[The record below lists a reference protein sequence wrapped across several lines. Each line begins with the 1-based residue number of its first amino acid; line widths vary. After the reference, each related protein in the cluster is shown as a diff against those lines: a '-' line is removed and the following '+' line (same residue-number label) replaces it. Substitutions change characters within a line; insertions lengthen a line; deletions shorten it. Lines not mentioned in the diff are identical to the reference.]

1 MDKNKEKVDANEI
14 KNNND
19 PQMNFEKLLQDFEAN
34 KETLEKNE
42 LKKDNNI
49 EALNS
54 NININKEK
62 EEQKEPKEEIKEV
75 KGEIKEAKEI
85 KGEVKG
91 EIKEI
96 KSKEK
101 STEQILEVDNRTIT
115 PEIIEILKKD
125 FYKDYVKDG
134 NQLMKLKIKSEEYF
148 LENQTLINI
157 ADLLGIKKISFNEI
171 STNNFNSLLTSDS
184 FMIKKFN
191 KIKKEKEKEKKQEK
205 EKKDEQ
211 GEKNEIK
218 DEIKE
223 EKNLEE
229 IKFNNCQIDI
239 RYSDIFPLIKKF
251 TIKNCKIPYD
261 ISKKLKFNFL
271 THLIL
276 EGLNLNDDNFH
287 NLFELIKSNNFLKNN
302 LKLISLKNNNIG
314 LIDPCKGLED
324 DVEAI
329 AEGLGLSNLEIL
341 DLSNNRIFFI
351 TFQIIDALKK
361 IKLVDLTNNGI
372 VFPTRYSMY
381 LTAGKQNLFLT
392 LLTKNYALL
401 NDINKEEY
409 IKYLFEVI
417 PKINYEY
424 KSLSFINLYVG
435 KFYEK
440 MKTLNLSKF
449 NNSLIEL
456 DISFGNINDKD
467 LSDLLKT
474 NLNLNN
480 LKKLNLSKNKLTE
493 KIIDIFTQSFEAQ
506 FSKLKYLYLSGNKL
520 LFTKAINYQNFF
532 EKFKSLKLFEAKQ
545 TPFELSLNNYTR
557 TIINRYYENERYKT
571 FKTNFSNEDLE
582 MEKIVQNDKYLQK
595 KTNVT
600 ICVYDVNN
608 YKYISKIKK
617 FYPEILER
625 INFEMRFQEN
635 K

>member
-1 MDKNKEKVDANEI
+1 MDQNKEKLDINEI
-14 KNNND
+14 LNNND
-19 PQMNFEKLLQDFEAN
+19 LQMNFEKILDDFDAN
-34 KETLEKNE
+34 KDAIIQNE
-42 LKKDNNI
+42 PKKDSNI
-49 EALNS
+49 EPSSS

-62 EEQKEPKEEIKEV
+62 EIEEPKDEIKEA
-75 KGEIKEAKEI
+75 KGEIKEA
-85 KGEVKG
+85 
-91 EIKEI
+91 

-115 PEIIEILKKD
+115 QEIIDILKKD
-125 FYKDYVKDG
+125 FYKEYVKDEK
-134 NQLMKLKIKSEEYF
+134 QLMKLKIKSEEYF
-148 LENQTLINI
+148 LENQTLINV

-171 STNNFNSLLTSDS
+171 STNNFNSLLTTDS

-191 KIKKEKEKEKKQEK
+191 KIKKEKAQ

-211 GEKNEIK
+211 EKKEQEEKNEIK

-223 EKNLEE
+223 EINLEE
-229 IKFNNCQIDI
+229 IKFKNCQIDI
-239 RYSDIFPLIKKF
+239 RYSDIFPLIKKL
-251 TIKNCKIPYD
+251 TIKNCKIPYN
-261 ISKKLKFNFL
+261 ISKTLNFNFL

-276 EGLNLNDDNFH
+276 EDLNLNDDNFH
-287 NLFELIKSNNFLKNN
+287 DLFELIKSNSFLKNN
-302 LKLISLKNNNIG
+302 LQLISLKNNNIG
-314 LIDPCKGLED
+314 LIDPCKGLD
-324 DVEAI
+324 DDAI

-341 DLSNNRIFFI
+341 DLSNNKIFFI
-351 TFQIIDALKK
+351 TFQMIDALKK

-372 VFPTRYSMY
+372 VFPTRYSLY
-381 LTAGKQNLFLT
+381 LTAGKKNLFLV

-409 IKYLFEVI
+409 INYLFEVI
-417 PKINYEY
+417 PKINYEF
-424 KSLSFINLYVG
+424 KSLSLVNLYVG
-435 KFYEK
+435 KFYDK

-467 LSDLLKT
+467 LSDLLKN

-493 KIIDIFTQSFEAQ
+493 KIIDIFTENFDSQ

-520 LFTKAINYQNFF
+520 LFKKAINYQNFF

-571 FKTNFSNEDLE
+571 FKTNFTNEDLE
-582 MEKIVQNDKYLQK
+582 VEKIVQNDKYLQK

-600 ICVYDVNN
+600 ICVFDVNN

-617 FYPEILER
+617 FYPEMLER

>member
-1 MDKNKEKVDANEI
+1 MDQNKEKLDINEI
-14 KNNND
+14 LNNND
-19 PQMNFEKLLQDFEAN
+19 LQMNFEKILDDFDAN
-34 KETLEKNE
+34 KNALIPDQP
-42 LKKDNNI
+42 KKDSNI
-49 EALNS
+49 EPSSS

-62 EEQKEPKEEIKEV
+62 EIEEPKDEIKEA
-75 KGEIKEAKEI
+75 KGEIKEA
-85 KGEVKG
+85 
-91 EIKEI
+91 

-115 PEIIEILKKD
+115 QEIIDILKKD
-125 FYKDYVKDG
+125 FYKEYVKDEK
-134 NQLMKLKIKSEEYF
+134 QLMKLKIKSEEYF
-148 LENQTLINI
+148 LENQTLINV

-171 STNNFNSLLTSDS
+171 STNNFNSLLTTDS

-191 KIKKEKEKEKKQEK
+191 KIKKEKVQ

-211 GEKNEIK
+211 EKKEQEEKNEIK

-223 EKNLEE
+223 EINLEE
-229 IKFNNCQIDI
+229 IKFKNCQIDI
-239 RYSDIFPLIKKF
+239 RYSDIFPLIKKL
-251 TIKNCKIPYD
+251 TIKNCKIPYN
-261 ISKKLKFNFL
+261 ISKTLHFNFL

-276 EGLNLNDDNFH
+276 EDLNLNDDNFH
-287 NLFELIKSNNFLKNN
+287 DLFELIKSNSFLKNN
-302 LKLISLKNNNIG
+302 LQLISLKNNNIG
-314 LIDPCKGLED
+314 LIDPCKGLD
-324 DVEAI
+324 DDAI

-341 DLSNNRIFFI
+341 DLSNNKIFFI
-351 TFQIIDALKK
+351 TFQMIDALKK

-372 VFPTRYSMY
+372 VFPTRYSLY
-381 LTAGKQNLFLT
+381 LTAGKKNLFLV

-409 IKYLFEVI
+409 INYLFEVI
-417 PKINYEY
+417 PKINYDF
-424 KSLSFINLYVG
+424 KSLSFVNLYVG
-435 KFYEK
+435 KFYDK

-467 LSDLLKT
+467 LSDLLKN

-493 KIIDIFTQSFEAQ
+493 KIIDIFTENFDSQ

-520 LFTKAINYQNFF
+520 LFKKAINYQNFF

-571 FKTNFSNEDLE
+571 FKTNFTNEDLE
-582 MEKIVQNDKYLQK
+582 VEKIVQNDKYLQK
-595 KTNVT
+595 KTNIT
-600 ICVYDVNN
+600 ICVFDVNN

-617 FYPEILER
+617 FYPEMLER

>member
-1 MDKNKEKVDANEI
+1 MDQNKEKLDINEI
-14 KNNND
+14 LNNND
-19 PQMNFEKLLQDFEAN
+19 LQMNFEKILDDFDAN
-34 KETLEKNE
+34 KDALIQDES
-42 LKKDNNI
+42 KKDSNI
-49 EALNS
+49 EPSSL

-62 EEQKEPKEEIKEV
+62 EIEEPKDEIKEA
-75 KGEIKEAKEI
+75 KGEIKEA
-85 KGEVKG
+85 
-91 EIKEI
+91 

-115 PEIIEILKKD
+115 QEIIDILKKD
-125 FYKDYVKDG
+125 FYKKYVKDEK
-134 NQLMKLKIKSEEYF
+134 QLMKLKIKSEEYF
-148 LENQTLINI
+148 LENQTLINV

-171 STNNFNSLLTSDS
+171 STNNFNSLLTTDS

-191 KIKKEKEKEKKQEK
+191 KIKKEKVQ

-211 GEKNEIK
+211 EKKEQEEKNEIK

-223 EKNLEE
+223 EINLEE
-229 IKFNNCQIDI
+229 IKFKNCQIDI
-239 RYSDIFPLIKKF
+239 RYSDIFPLIKKL
-251 TIKNCKIPYD
+251 TIKNCKIPYN
-261 ISKKLKFNFL
+261 ISKTLHFNFL

-276 EGLNLNDDNFH
+276 EDLNLNDDNFH
-287 NLFELIKSNNFLKNN
+287 DLFELIKSNSFLKNN
-302 LKLISLKNNNIG
+302 LQLISLKNNNIG
-314 LIDPCKGLED
+314 LIDPCKGLD
-324 DVEAI
+324 DDAI

-341 DLSNNRIFFI
+341 DLSNNKIFFI
-351 TFQIIDALKK
+351 TFQMIDALKK
-361 IKLVDLTNNGI
+361 IKLIDLTNNGI
-372 VFPTRYSMY
+372 VFPTRYSLY
-381 LTAGKQNLFLT
+381 LTAGKKNLFLV

-409 IKYLFEVI
+409 INYLFEVI
-417 PKINYEY
+417 PKINYEF
-424 KSLSFINLYVG
+424 KSLSLVNLYVG
-435 KFYEK
+435 KFYDK

-467 LSDLLKT
+467 LSDLLKN

-493 KIIDIFTQSFEAQ
+493 KIIDIFTENFDSQ

-520 LFTKAINYQNFF
+520 LFKKAINYQNFF

-571 FKTNFSNEDLE
+571 FKTNFTNEDLE
-582 MEKIVQNDKYLQK
+582 VEKIVQNDKYLQK

-600 ICVYDVNN
+600 ICVFDVNN

-617 FYPEILER
+617 FYPEMLER

>member
-1 MDKNKEKVDANEI
+1 MDQNKEKLDINEI
-14 KNNND
+14 LNNNEL
-19 PQMNFEKLLQDFEAN
+19 QMNFEKILDDFDAN
-34 KETLEKNE
+34 KDALIHEP
-42 LKKDNNI
+42 KKDSNI
-49 EALNS
+49 EPSSS

-62 EEQKEPKEEIKEV
+62 EIEEPKDEIKEA
-75 KGEIKEAKEI
+75 KGEIKEA
-85 KGEVKG
+85 
-91 EIKEI
+91 

-115 PEIIEILKKD
+115 QEIIDILKKD
-125 FYKDYVKDG
+125 FYKEYVKDEK
-134 NQLMKLKIKSEEYF
+134 QLMKLKIKSEEYF
-148 LENQTLINI
+148 LENQTLINV

-171 STNNFNSLLTSDS
+171 STNNFNSLLTTDS

-191 KIKKEKEKEKKQEK
+191 KIKKEKVQ

-211 GEKNEIK
+211 EKKEQEEKNEIK

-223 EKNLEE
+223 EINLEE
-229 IKFNNCQIDI
+229 IKFKNCQIDI
-239 RYSDIFPLIKKF
+239 RYSDIFPLIKKL
-251 TIKNCKIPYD
+251 TIKNCKIPYN
-261 ISKKLKFNFL
+261 ISKTLNFNFL

-276 EGLNLNDDNFH
+276 EDLNLNDDNFH
-287 NLFELIKSNNFLKNN
+287 DLFELIKSNSFLKNN
-302 LKLISLKNNNIG
+302 LQLISLKNNNIG
-314 LIDPCKGLED
+314 LIDPCKGLD
-324 DVEAI
+324 DDAI

-341 DLSNNRIFFI
+341 DLSNNKIFFI
-351 TFQIIDALKK
+351 TFQMIDALKK

-372 VFPTRYSMY
+372 VFPTRYSLY
-381 LTAGKQNLFLT
+381 LTAGKKNLFLV

-409 IKYLFEVI
+409 INYLFEVI
-417 PKINYEY
+417 PKINYEF
-424 KSLSFINLYVG
+424 KSLSLVNLYVG
-435 KFYEK
+435 KFYDK

-467 LSDLLKT
+467 LSDLLKN

-493 KIIDIFTQSFEAQ
+493 KIIDIFTENFDSQ

-520 LFTKAINYQNFF
+520 LFKKAINYQNFF

-571 FKTNFSNEDLE
+571 FKTNFTNEDLE
-582 MEKIVQNDKYLQK
+582 VEKIVQNDKYLQK

-600 ICVYDVNN
+600 ICVFDVNN

-617 FYPEILER
+617 FYPEMLER

>member
-1 MDKNKEKVDANEI
+1 MEENKEKLDINEI
-14 KNNND
+14 LNNND
-19 PQMNFEKLLQDFEAN
+19 FQMNFEKLLDDPDAN
-34 KETLEKNE
+34 KEAKVQNDP
-42 LKKDNNI
+42 KKEANI

-54 NININKEK
+54 NINIDKAKEQ
-62 EEQKEPKEEIKEV
+62 EAPKEEIKEI
-75 KGEIKEAKEI
+75 KKEIKETKN
-85 KGEVKG
+85 
-91 EIKEI
+91 
-96 KSKEK
+96 KEK
-101 STEQILEVDNRTIT
+101 STEQMLEIDSRTIT

-125 FYKDYVKDG
+125 FYKEYVKEG

-148 LENQTLINI
+148 LENQTLINV
-157 ADLLGIKKISFNEI
+157 ADLLGIKKISFYEI
-171 STNNFNSLLTSDS
+171 STNNFNSLLASDS

-191 KIKKEKEKEKKQEK
+191 KIKKEKEQ
-205 EKKDEQ
+205 EKKDTQE
-211 GEKNEIK
+211 GKNEIK
-218 DEIKE
+218 EEEI
-223 EKNLEE
+223 NLEE

-239 RYSDIFPLIKKF
+239 RYSDIFPLIKKL
-251 TIKNCKIPYD
+251 TIKNCKLPYD
-261 ISKKLKFNFL
+261 ISRRLNFNFL

-276 EGLNLNDDNFH
+276 EDLGLNDDNFH

-302 LKLISLKNNNIG
+302 LQLISLKNNNIG
-314 LIDPCKGLED
+314 LIDPCKGLD
-324 DVEAI
+324 DDEIDKV
-329 AEGLGLSNLEIL
+329 LGLSNLEIL
-341 DLSNNRIFFI
+341 DLSNNKIFFI
-351 TFQIIDALKK
+351 TFQMIVALKK

-372 VFPTRYSMY
+372 VFPTRYSVY
-381 LTAGKQNLFLT
+381 LTAGKKNIFLL

-409 IKYLFEVI
+409 INYLFDVV
-417 PKINYEY
+417 PKINYEF
-424 KSLSFINLYVG
+424 KSLSFVNLYVG
-435 KFYEK
+435 KFYDK

-456 DISFGNINDKD
+456 DISFGNITDKD
-467 LSDLLKT
+467 LSDLLKN

-493 KIIDIFTQSFEAQ
+493 KIIDIFTENFQPQ
-506 FSKLKYLYLSGNKL
+506 FSKLKYLDLSGNKL
-520 LFTKAINYQNFF
+520 LFKNAINYQKFF

-582 MEKIVQNDKYLQK
+582 IEKIAQNDKYLQN

>member
-1 MDKNKEKVDANEI
+1 MDQNKEKLDINEI
-14 KNNND
+14 LNNNEL
-19 PQMNFEKLLQDFEAN
+19 QMNFEKILDDFDAN
-34 KETLEKNE
+34 KDALIQDKP
-42 LKKDNNI
+42 KKDPNI
-49 EALNS
+49 EPSSL

-62 EEQKEPKEEIKEV
+62 EIEEKKDEIKEA
-75 KGEIKEAKEI
+75 KGEIKEA
-85 KGEVKG
+85 
-91 EIKEI
+91 

-101 STEQILEVDNRTIT
+101 STEQIPEVDNRTIT
-115 PEIIEILKKD
+115 QEIIDILKKD
-125 FYKDYVKDG
+125 FYKEYVKDEK
-134 NQLMKLKIKSEEYF
+134 QLMKLKIKSEEYF
-148 LENQTLINI
+148 LENQTLINV

-171 STNNFNSLLTSDS
+171 STNNFNSLLTTDS

-191 KIKKEKEKEKKQEK
+191 KIKKEKVQ

-211 GEKNEIK
+211 EKKEQEEKNEIK

-229 IKFNNCQIDI
+229 IKFKNCQIDI
-239 RYSDIFPLIKKF
+239 RYSDIFPLIKKL

-261 ISKKLKFNFL
+261 ISKTLHFNFL

-276 EGLNLNDDNFH
+276 EDLNLNDDNFH
-287 NLFELIKSNNFLKNN
+287 DLFELIKSNSFLKNN
-302 LKLISLKNNNIG
+302 LQLISLKNNNIG
-314 LIDPCKGLED
+314 LIDPCKGLD
-324 DVEAI
+324 DDAI

-341 DLSNNRIFFI
+341 DLSNNKIFFI
-351 TFQIIDALKK
+351 TFQMIDALKK

-372 VFPTRYSMY
+372 VFPTRYSLY
-381 LTAGKQNLFLT
+381 LTAGKKNLFLV

-409 IKYLFEVI
+409 INYLFEVI
-417 PKINYEY
+417 PKINYEF
-424 KSLSFINLYVG
+424 KSLSLVNLYVG
-435 KFYEK
+435 KFYDK

-467 LSDLLKT
+467 LSDLLKN

-493 KIIDIFTQSFEAQ
+493 KIIDIFTENFDSQ

-520 LFTKAINYQNFF
+520 LFKKAINYQNFF

-571 FKTNFSNEDLE
+571 FKTNFTNEDLE
-582 MEKIVQNDKYLQK
+582 VEKIVQNDKYLQK

-600 ICVYDVNN
+600 ICVFDVNN

-617 FYPEILER
+617 FYPEMLER

>member
-1 MDKNKEKVDANEI
+1 MDQNKEKLDINEI
-14 KNNND
+14 LNNND
-19 PQMNFEKLLQDFEAN
+19 LQMNFEKILDDFDA
-34 KETLEKNE
+34 
-42 LKKDNNI
+42 KKDALIPDEPKKDSNI
-49 EALNS
+49 EPSSS

-62 EEQKEPKEEIKEV
+62 EIEEPKDEIKEA
-75 KGEIKEAKEI
+75 KGEIKEA
-85 KGEVKG
+85 
-91 EIKEI
+91 

-115 PEIIEILKKD
+115 QEIIDILKKD
-125 FYKDYVKDG
+125 FYIKYVKDEK
-134 NQLMKLKIKSEEYF
+134 QLMKLKIKSEEYF
-148 LENQTLINI
+148 LENQTLINV

-171 STNNFNSLLTSDS
+171 STNNFNSLLTTDS

-191 KIKKEKEKEKKQEK
+191 KIKKEKVQ
-205 EKKDEQ
+205 EKKDQQEKKEQ
-211 GEKNEIK
+211 EEKNEIK

-223 EKNLEE
+223 EINLEE
-229 IKFNNCQIDI
+229 IKFKNCQIDI
-239 RYSDIFPLIKKF
+239 RYSDIFPLIKKL
-251 TIKNCKIPYD
+251 TIKNCKIPYN
-261 ISKKLKFNFL
+261 ISKTLNFNFL

-276 EGLNLNDDNFH
+276 EDLNLNDDNFH
-287 NLFELIKSNNFLKNN
+287 DLFELIKSNSFLKNN
-302 LKLISLKNNNIG
+302 LQLISLKNNNIG
-314 LIDPCKGLED
+314 LIDPCKGLD
-324 DVEAI
+324 DDAI

-341 DLSNNRIFFI
+341 DLSNNKIFFI
-351 TFQIIDALKK
+351 TFQMIDALKK

-372 VFPTRYSMY
+372 VFPTRYSLY
-381 LTAGKQNLFLT
+381 LTAGKKNLFLV

-401 NDINKEEY
+401 NDINKEQY
-409 IKYLFEVI
+409 INYLFEVI
-417 PKINYEY
+417 PKINYEF
-424 KSLSFINLYVG
+424 KSLSLVNLYVG
-435 KFYEK
+435 KFYDK

-467 LSDLLKT
+467 LSDLLKN

-493 KIIDIFTQSFEAQ
+493 KIIDIFIENFEAQ

-520 LFTKAINYQNFF
+520 LFKKAINYQNFF

-571 FKTNFSNEDLE
+571 FKTNFTNEDLE
-582 MEKIVQNDKYLQK
+582 VEKIVQNDKYLQK

-600 ICVYDVNN
+600 ICVFDVNN

-617 FYPEILER
+617 FYPEMLER

>member
-1 MDKNKEKVDANEI
+1 MDQNKEKLDINEI
-14 KNNND
+14 LNNND
-19 PQMNFEKLLQDFEAN
+19 LQMNFEKILDDFDAN
-34 KETLEKNE
+34 KDALIQDEP
-42 LKKDNNI
+42 KKDSNI
-49 EALNS
+49 EPSSS

-62 EEQKEPKEEIKEV
+62 EIEEPKDEIKEA
-75 KGEIKEAKEI
+75 KGEIKEA
-85 KGEVKG
+85 
-91 EIKEI
+91 

-115 PEIIEILKKD
+115 QEIIDILKKD
-125 FYKDYVKDG
+125 FYKEYVKDEK
-134 NQLMKLKIKSEEYF
+134 QLMKLKIKSEEYF
-148 LENQTLINI
+148 LENQTLINV

-171 STNNFNSLLTSDS
+171 STNNFNSLLASDS

-191 KIKKEKEKEKKQEK
+191 KIKKEKVQ
-205 EKKDEQ
+205 EKKDQQEKKEQ
-211 GEKNEIK
+211 EEKNEIK

-223 EKNLEE
+223 EINLEE
-229 IKFNNCQIDI
+229 IKFKNCQIDI
-239 RYSDIFPLIKKF
+239 RYSDIFPLIKKL
-251 TIKNCKIPYD
+251 TIKNCKIPYN
-261 ISKKLKFNFL
+261 ISKTLHFNFL

-276 EGLNLNDDNFH
+276 EDLNLNDDNFH
-287 NLFELIKSNNFLKNN
+287 DLFELIKSNSFLKNN
-302 LKLISLKNNNIG
+302 LQLISLKNNNIG
-314 LIDPCKGLED
+314 LIDPCKGLD
-324 DVEAI
+324 DDAI

-341 DLSNNRIFFI
+341 DLSNNKIFFI
-351 TFQIIDALKK
+351 TFQMIDALKK

-372 VFPTRYSMY
+372 VFPTRYSLY
-381 LTAGKQNLFLT
+381 LTAGKKNLFLV

-409 IKYLFEVI
+409 INYLFEVI
-417 PKINYEY
+417 PKINYEF
-424 KSLSFINLYVG
+424 KSLSLVNLYVG
-435 KFYEK
+435 KFYDK

-467 LSDLLKT
+467 LSDLLKN

-493 KIIDIFTQSFEAQ
+493 KIIDIFTENFDSQ

-520 LFTKAINYQNFF
+520 LFKKAINYQNFF

-571 FKTNFSNEDLE
+571 FKTNFTNEDLE
-582 MEKIVQNDKYLQK
+582 VEKIVQNDKYLQK
-595 KTNVT
+595 KTNIT
-600 ICVYDVNN
+600 ICVFDVNN

-617 FYPEILER
+617 FYPEMLER

>member
-1 MDKNKEKVDANEI
+1 MDQNKEKLDINEI
-14 KNNND
+14 LNNND
-19 PQMNFEKLLQDFEAN
+19 LQMNFEKILDDFDAN
-34 KETLEKNE
+34 KDALIQDEP
-42 LKKDNNI
+42 KKESNI
-49 EALNS
+49 EPSNS

-62 EEQKEPKEEIKEV
+62 EIEEPKDEIKEA
-75 KGEIKEAKEI
+75 KGEIKEA
-85 KGEVKG
+85 
-91 EIKEI
+91 

-115 PEIIEILKKD
+115 QEIIDILKKD
-125 FYKDYVKDG
+125 FYKEYVKDEK
-134 NQLMKLKIKSEEYF
+134 QLMKLKIKSEEYF
-148 LENQTLINI
+148 LENQTLINV

-171 STNNFNSLLTSDS
+171 STNNFNSLLTTDS

-191 KIKKEKEKEKKQEK
+191 KIKKEKVQ

-211 GEKNEIK
+211 EKKEQEEKNEIK

-223 EKNLEE
+223 EINLEE
-229 IKFNNCQIDI
+229 IKFKNCQIDI
-239 RYSDIFPLIKKF
+239 RYSDIFPLIKKL
-251 TIKNCKIPYD
+251 TIKNCKIPYN
-261 ISKKLKFNFL
+261 ISKTLNFNFL

-276 EGLNLNDDNFH
+276 EDLNLNDDNFH
-287 NLFELIKSNNFLKNN
+287 DLFELIKSNSFLKNN
-302 LKLISLKNNNIG
+302 LQLISLKNNNIG
-314 LIDPCKGLED
+314 LIDPCKGLD
-324 DVEAI
+324 DDAI

-341 DLSNNRIFFI
+341 DLSNNKIFFI
-351 TFQIIDALKK
+351 TFQMIDALKK

-372 VFPTRYSMY
+372 VFPTRYSLY
-381 LTAGKQNLFLT
+381 LTAGKKNLFLV

-409 IKYLFEVI
+409 INYLFEVI
-417 PKINYEY
+417 PKINYEF
-424 KSLSFINLYVG
+424 KSLSLVNLYVG
-435 KFYEK
+435 KFYDK

-467 LSDLLKT
+467 LSDLLKN

-493 KIIDIFTQSFEAQ
+493 KIIDIFTENFDSQ

-520 LFTKAINYQNFF
+520 LFKKAINYQNFF

-571 FKTNFSNEDLE
+571 FKTNFTNEDLE
-582 MEKIVQNDKYLQK
+582 VEKIVQNDKYLQK

-600 ICVYDVNN
+600 ICVFDVNN

-617 FYPEILER
+617 FYPEMLER

>member
-1 MDKNKEKVDANEI
+1 MDQNKEKLDINEI
-14 KNNND
+14 LNNND
-19 PQMNFEKLLQDFEAN
+19 LQMNFEKILDDFDA
-34 KETLEKNE
+34 
-42 LKKDNNI
+42 KKDALIPDEPKKDSNI
-49 EALNS
+49 EPSSS

-62 EEQKEPKEEIKEV
+62 EIEEPKDEIKEA
-75 KGEIKEAKEI
+75 KGEIKEA
-85 KGEVKG
+85 
-91 EIKEI
+91 

-115 PEIIEILKKD
+115 QEIIDILKKD
-125 FYKDYVKDG
+125 FYKEYVKDEK
-134 NQLMKLKIKSEEYF
+134 QLMKLKIKSEEYF
-148 LENQTLINI
+148 LENQTLINV

-171 STNNFNSLLTSDS
+171 STNNFNSLLTTDS

-191 KIKKEKEKEKKQEK
+191 KIKKEKVQ

-211 GEKNEIK
+211 EKKEQEEKNEIK

-223 EKNLEE
+223 EINLEE
-229 IKFNNCQIDI
+229 IKFKNCQIDI
-239 RYSDIFPLIKKF
+239 RYSDIFPLIKKL
-251 TIKNCKIPYD
+251 TIKNCKIPYN
-261 ISKKLKFNFL
+261 ISKTLNFNFL

-276 EGLNLNDDNFH
+276 EDLNLNDDNFH
-287 NLFELIKSNNFLKNN
+287 DLFELIKSNSFLKNN
-302 LKLISLKNNNIG
+302 LQLISLKNNNIG
-314 LIDPCKGLED
+314 LIDPCKGLD
-324 DVEAI
+324 DDAI

-341 DLSNNRIFFI
+341 DLSNNKIFFI
-351 TFQIIDALKK
+351 TFQMIDALKK

-372 VFPTRYSMY
+372 VFPTRYSLY
-381 LTAGKQNLFLT
+381 LTAGKKNLFLV

-409 IKYLFEVI
+409 INYLFEVI
-417 PKINYEY
+417 PKINYEF
-424 KSLSFINLYVG
+424 KSLSLVNLYVG
-435 KFYEK
+435 KFYDK

-467 LSDLLKT
+467 LSDLLKN

-493 KIIDIFTQSFEAQ
+493 KIIDIFTENFDSQ

-520 LFTKAINYQNFF
+520 LFKKAINYQNFF

-571 FKTNFSNEDLE
+571 FKTNFTNEDLE
-582 MEKIVQNDKYLQK
+582 VEKIVQNDKYLQK

-600 ICVYDVNN
+600 ICVFDVNN

-617 FYPEILER
+617 FYPEMLER

>member
-1 MDKNKEKVDANEI
+1 MDQNKEKLDFNELL
-14 KNNND
+14 NNND
-19 PQMNFEKLLQDFEAN
+19 LQMNFEKILDDFDAN
-34 KETLEKNE
+34 KDALIQDEP
-42 LKKDNNI
+42 KKDSNI
-49 EALNS
+49 EPSSL

-62 EEQKEPKEEIKEV
+62 EIEEPKDEIKEA
-75 KGEIKEAKEI
+75 KGEIKEA
-85 KGEVKG
+85 
-91 EIKEI
+91 

-115 PEIIEILKKD
+115 QEIIDILKKD
-125 FYKDYVKDG
+125 FYKKYVKDEK
-134 NQLMKLKIKSEEYF
+134 QLMKLKIKSEEYF
-148 LENQTLINI
+148 LENQTLINV

-171 STNNFNSLLTSDS
+171 STNNFNSLLTTDS

-191 KIKKEKEKEKKQEK
+191 KIKKEKVQ
-205 EKKDEQ
+205 EKKDQQEKKEQ
-211 GEKNEIK
+211 EKKNEIK

-223 EKNLEE
+223 EINLEE
-229 IKFNNCQIDI
+229 IKFKNCQIDI
-239 RYSDIFPLIKKF
+239 RYSDIFPLIKKL

-261 ISKKLKFNFL
+261 TSKTLNFNFL

-276 EGLNLNDDNFH
+276 EDLNLNDDNFH
-287 NLFELIKSNNFLKNN
+287 DLFELIKSNSFLKNN
-302 LKLISLKNNNIG
+302 LQLISLKNNNIG
-314 LIDPCKGLED
+314 LIDPCKGLD
-324 DVEAI
+324 DDAI

-341 DLSNNRIFFI
+341 DLSNNKIFFI
-351 TFQIIDALKK
+351 TFQMIDALKK

-372 VFPTRYSMY
+372 VFPTRYSLY
-381 LTAGKQNLFLT
+381 LTAGKKNLFLV

-409 IKYLFEVI
+409 INYLFEVI
-417 PKINYEY
+417 PKINYEF
-424 KSLSFINLYVG
+424 KSLSLVNLYVG
-435 KFYEK
+435 KFYDK

-467 LSDLLKT
+467 LSDLLKN

-493 KIIDIFTQSFEAQ
+493 KIIDIFTENFGSQ

-520 LFTKAINYQNFF
+520 LFKKAINYQNFF

-571 FKTNFSNEDLE
+571 FKTNFTNEDLE
-582 MEKIVQNDKYLQK
+582 VEKIVQNDKYLKK

-600 ICVYDVNN
+600 ICVFDVNN

-617 FYPEILER
+617 FYPEMLER

>member
-1 MDKNKEKVDANEI
+1 MDQNKEKLDINEI
-14 KNNND
+14 LNNND
-19 PQMNFEKLLQDFEAN
+19 LQMNFEKILDDFDAN
-34 KETLEKNE
+34 KDALIQDEP
-42 LKKDNNI
+42 KKDSNI
-49 EALNS
+49 EPSSS

-62 EEQKEPKEEIKEV
+62 EIEEPKDEIKEA
-75 KGEIKEAKEI
+75 KGEIKES
-85 KGEVKG
+85 
-91 EIKEI
+91 

-115 PEIIEILKKD
+115 QEIMDILKKD
-125 FYKDYVKDG
+125 FYKEYVKDEK
-134 NQLMKLKIKSEEYF
+134 QLMKLKIKSEEYF
-148 LENQTLINI
+148 LENQTLINV

-171 STNNFNSLLTSDS
+171 STNNFNSLLTTDS

-191 KIKKEKEKEKKQEK
+191 KIKKEKVQ

-211 GEKNEIK
+211 EKKEQEEKNEIK

-223 EKNLEE
+223 EINLEE
-229 IKFNNCQIDI
+229 IKFKNCQIDI
-239 RYSDIFPLIKKF
+239 RYSDIFPLIKKL
-251 TIKNCKIPYD
+251 TIKNCKIPYN
-261 ISKKLKFNFL
+261 ISKTLHFNFL

-276 EGLNLNDDNFH
+276 EDLNLNDDNFH
-287 NLFELIKSNNFLKNN
+287 DLFELIKSNSFLKNN
-302 LKLISLKNNNIG
+302 LQLISLKNNNIG
-314 LIDPCKGLED
+314 LIDPCKGLD
-324 DVEAI
+324 DDAI

-341 DLSNNRIFFI
+341 DLSNNKIFFI
-351 TFQIIDALKK
+351 TFQMIDALKK

-372 VFPTRYSMY
+372 VFPTRYSLY
-381 LTAGKQNLFLT
+381 LTAGKKNLFLV

-409 IKYLFEVI
+409 INYLFEVI
-417 PKINYEY
+417 PKINYEF
-424 KSLSFINLYVG
+424 KSLSLVNLYVG
-435 KFYEK
+435 KFYDK

-467 LSDLLKT
+467 LSDLLKN

-493 KIIDIFTQSFEAQ
+493 KIIDIFTENFDSQL
-506 FSKLKYLYLSGNKL
+506 SKLKYLYLSGNKL
-520 LFTKAINYQNFF
+520 LFKKAINYQNFF

-571 FKTNFSNEDLE
+571 FKTNFTNEDLE
-582 MEKIVQNDKYLQK
+582 VEKIVQNDKYLQK

-600 ICVYDVNN
+600 ICVFDVNN

-617 FYPEILER
+617 FYPEMLER

>member
-1 MDKNKEKVDANEI
+1 MDQNKEKLDINEI
-14 KNNND
+14 LNNND
-19 PQMNFEKLLQDFEAN
+19 LQMNFEKILDDFDAN
-34 KETLEKNE
+34 KDALIQDEP
-42 LKKDNNI
+42 KKESNI
-49 EALNS
+49 EPSNS

-62 EEQKEPKEEIKEV
+62 EIEEPKDEIKEA
-75 KGEIKEAKEI
+75 KGEIKEA
-85 KGEVKG
+85 
-91 EIKEI
+91 

-115 PEIIEILKKD
+115 QEIIDILKKD
-125 FYKDYVKDG
+125 FYKEYVKDEK
-134 NQLMKLKIKSEEYF
+134 QLMKLKIKSEEYF
-148 LENQTLINI
+148 LENQTLINV

-171 STNNFNSLLTSDS
+171 STNNFNSLLTTDS

-191 KIKKEKEKEKKQEK
+191 KIKKEKVQ

-211 GEKNEIK
+211 EKKEQEEKNEIK

-223 EKNLEE
+223 EINLEE
-229 IKFNNCQIDI
+229 IKFKNCQIDI
-239 RYSDIFPLIKKF
+239 RYSDIFPLIKKL
-251 TIKNCKIPYD
+251 TIKNCKIPYN
-261 ISKKLKFNFL
+261 ISKTLNFNFL

-276 EGLNLNDDNFH
+276 EDLNLNDDNFH
-287 NLFELIKSNNFLKNN
+287 DLFELIKSNSFLKNN
-302 LKLISLKNNNIG
+302 LQLISLKNNNIG
-314 LIDPCKGLED
+314 LIDPCKGLD
-324 DVEAI
+324 DDAI

-341 DLSNNRIFFI
+341 DLSNNKIFFI
-351 TFQIIDALKK
+351 TFQMIDALKK

-372 VFPTRYSMY
+372 VFPTRYSLY
-381 LTAGKQNLFLT
+381 LTAGKKNLFLV

-409 IKYLFEVI
+409 INYLFEVI
-417 PKINYEY
+417 PKINYEF
-424 KSLSFINLYVG
+424 KSLSLVNLYVG
-435 KFYEK
+435 KFYDK

-449 NNSLIEL
+449 NYSLIEL

-467 LSDLLKT
+467 LSDLLKN

-493 KIIDIFTQSFEAQ
+493 KIIDIFAENFMEQ

-520 LFTKAINYQNFF
+520 LFKKAINYQNFF

-571 FKTNFSNEDLE
+571 FKTNFTNEDLE
-582 MEKIVQNDKYLQK
+582 VEKIVQNDKYLQK

-600 ICVYDVNN
+600 ICVFDVNN

-617 FYPEILER
+617 FYPEMLER

>member
-1 MDKNKEKVDANEI
+1 MDQNKEKLDINEI
-14 KNNND
+14 LNNND
-19 PQMNFEKLLQDFEAN
+19 LQMNFEKILDDFDAN
-34 KETLEKNE
+34 KDALKQDEP
-42 LKKDNNI
+42 KKDSNI
-49 EALNS
+49 EPSSS

-62 EEQKEPKEEIKEV
+62 EIEEPKDEIKEA
-75 KGEIKEAKEI
+75 KGEIKEA
-85 KGEVKG
+85 
-91 EIKEI
+91 

-115 PEIIEILKKD
+115 QEIIDILKKD
-125 FYKDYVKDG
+125 FYKEYVKDEK
-134 NQLMKLKIKSEEYF
+134 QLMKLKIKSEEYF
-148 LENQTLINI
+148 LENQTLINV

-171 STNNFNSLLTSDS
+171 STNNFNSLLTTDS

-191 KIKKEKEKEKKQEK
+191 KIKKEKVQ

-211 GEKNEIK
+211 EKKEQEEKNEIK

-223 EKNLEE
+223 EINLEE
-229 IKFNNCQIDI
+229 IKFKNCQIDI
-239 RYSDIFPLIKKF
+239 RYSDIFPLIKKL
-251 TIKNCKIPYD
+251 TIKNCKIPYN
-261 ISKKLKFNFL
+261 ISKTLHFNFL

-276 EGLNLNDDNFH
+276 EDLNLNDDNFH
-287 NLFELIKSNNFLKNN
+287 DLFELIKSNSFLKNN
-302 LKLISLKNNNIG
+302 LQLISLKNNNIG
-314 LIDPCKGLED
+314 LIDPCKGLD
-324 DVEAI
+324 DDAI

-341 DLSNNRIFFI
+341 DLSNNKIFFI
-351 TFQIIDALKK
+351 TFQMIDALKK
-361 IKLVDLTNNGI
+361 IKLIDLTNNGI
-372 VFPTRYSMY
+372 VFPTRYSLY
-381 LTAGKQNLFLT
+381 LTAGKKNLFLV

-409 IKYLFEVI
+409 INYLFEVI
-417 PKINYEY
+417 PKINYEF
-424 KSLSFINLYVG
+424 KSLSLVNLYVG
-435 KFYEK
+435 KFYDK

-467 LSDLLKT
+467 LSDLLKN

-493 KIIDIFTQSFEAQ
+493 KIIDIFTENFDSQ

-520 LFTKAINYQNFF
+520 LFKKAINYQNFF

-571 FKTNFSNEDLE
+571 FKTNFTNEDLE
-582 MEKIVQNDKYLQK
+582 VEKIVQNDKYLQK

-600 ICVYDVNN
+600 ICVFDVNN

-617 FYPEILER
+617 FYPEMLER

>member
-1 MDKNKEKVDANEI
+1 MDQNKEKLDINEI
-14 KNNND
+14 LNNND
-19 PQMNFEKLLQDFEAN
+19 LQMNFEKILDDFDA
-34 KETLEKNE
+34 
-42 LKKDNNI
+42 KKDALIPDEPKKDSNI
-49 EALNS
+49 EPSSS

-62 EEQKEPKEEIKEV
+62 EIEEPKDEIKEA
-75 KGEIKEAKEI
+75 KGEIKEA
-85 KGEVKG
+85 
-91 EIKEI
+91 

-115 PEIIEILKKD
+115 QEIIDILKKD
-125 FYKDYVKDG
+125 FYKEYVKDEK
-134 NQLMKLKIKSEEYF
+134 QLMKLKIKSEEYF
-148 LENQTLINI
+148 LENQTLINV

-171 STNNFNSLLTSDS
+171 STNNFNSLLTTDS

-191 KIKKEKEKEKKQEK
+191 KIKKEKVQ

-211 GEKNEIK
+211 EKKEQEEKNEIK

-223 EKNLEE
+223 EINLEE
-229 IKFNNCQIDI
+229 IKFKNCQIDI
-239 RYSDIFPLIKKF
+239 RYSDIFPLIKKL
-251 TIKNCKIPYD
+251 TIKNCKIPYN
-261 ISKKLKFNFL
+261 ISKTLNFNFL

-276 EGLNLNDDNFH
+276 EDLNLNDDNFH
-287 NLFELIKSNNFLKNN
+287 DLFELIKSNSFLKNN
-302 LKLISLKNNNIG
+302 LQLISLKNNNIG
-314 LIDPCKGLED
+314 LIDPCKGLD
-324 DVEAI
+324 DDAI

-341 DLSNNRIFFI
+341 DLSNNKIFFI
-351 TFQIIDALKK
+351 TFQMIDALKK

-372 VFPTRYSMY
+372 VFPTRYSLY
-381 LTAGKQNLFLT
+381 LTAGKKNLFLV

-409 IKYLFEVI
+409 INYLFEVI
-417 PKINYEY
+417 PKINYEF
-424 KSLSFINLYVG
+424 KSLSLVNLYVG
-435 KFYEK
+435 KFYDK

-467 LSDLLKT
+467 LSDLLKN

-493 KIIDIFTQSFEAQ
+493 KIIDIFTENFDSQ

-520 LFTKAINYQNFF
+520 LFKKAINYQNFF

-571 FKTNFSNEDLE
+571 FKTNFTNEDLE
-582 MEKIVQNDKYLQK
+582 VEKIVQNDKYLQK

-600 ICVYDVNN
+600 ICVLKTNVTICVFDVNN

-617 FYPEILER
+617 FYPEMLER

>member
-1 MDKNKEKVDANEI
+1 MDQNKEKLDINEI
-14 KNNND
+14 LNNND
-19 PQMNFEKLLQDFEAN
+19 LQMNFEKILDDFDAN
-34 KETLEKNE
+34 KDALIQDEP
-42 LKKDNNI
+42 KKDSNI
-49 EALNS
+49 EPSSL

-62 EEQKEPKEEIKEV
+62 EIEEPKDEIKEA
-75 KGEIKEAKEI
+75 KGEIKEA
-85 KGEVKG
+85 
-91 EIKEI
+91 

-115 PEIIEILKKD
+115 QEIIDILKKD
-125 FYKDYVKDG
+125 FYKEYVKDEK
-134 NQLMKLKIKSEEYF
+134 QLTKLKIKSEEYF
-148 LENQTLINI
+148 LENQTLINV

-171 STNNFNSLLTSDS
+171 STNNFNSLLTTDS

-191 KIKKEKEKEKKQEK
+191 KIKKEKVQ

-211 GEKNEIK
+211 EKKEQEEKNEIK

-223 EKNLEE
+223 EINLEE
-229 IKFNNCQIDI
+229 IKFKNCQIDI
-239 RYSDIFPLIKKF
+239 RYSDIFPLIKKL
-251 TIKNCKIPYD
+251 TIKNCKIPYN
-261 ISKKLKFNFL
+261 ISKTLHFNFL

-276 EGLNLNDDNFH
+276 EDLNLNDDNFH
-287 NLFELIKSNNFLKNN
+287 DLFELIKSNSFLKNN
-302 LKLISLKNNNIG
+302 LQLISLKNNNIG
-314 LIDPCKGLED
+314 LIDPCKGLD
-324 DVEAI
+324 DDAI

-341 DLSNNRIFFI
+341 DLSNNKIFFI
-351 TFQIIDALKK
+351 TFQMIDALKK

-372 VFPTRYSMY
+372 VFPTRYSLY
-381 LTAGKQNLFLT
+381 LTAGKKNLFLV

-409 IKYLFEVI
+409 INYLFEVI
-417 PKINYEY
+417 PKINYEF
-424 KSLSFINLYVG
+424 KSLSLVNLYVG
-435 KFYEK
+435 KFYDK

-467 LSDLLKT
+467 LSDLLKN

-493 KIIDIFTQSFEAQ
+493 KIIDIFTENFDSQ

-520 LFTKAINYQNFF
+520 LFKKAINYQNFF
-532 EKFKSLKLFEAKQ
+532 EKFKSLKLFQAKQ

-571 FKTNFSNEDLE
+571 FKTNFTNEDLE
-582 MEKIVQNDKYLQK
+582 VEKIVQNDKYLQK

-600 ICVYDVNN
+600 ICVFDVNN

-617 FYPEILER
+617 FYPEMLER

>member
-1 MDKNKEKVDANEI
+1 MDQNKEKLNINEI
-14 KNNND
+14 LNNND
-19 PQMNFEKLLQDFEAN
+19 LQMNFEKILDDFDAN
-34 KETLEKNE
+34 KGALIQDEP
-42 LKKDNNI
+42 KKDSNI
-49 EALNS
+49 EPSSS

-62 EEQKEPKEEIKEV
+62 EIEEPKDEIKEA
-75 KGEIKEAKEI
+75 KGEIKEA
-85 KGEVKG
+85 
-91 EIKEI
+91 

-115 PEIIEILKKD
+115 QEIIDILKKD
-125 FYKDYVKDG
+125 FYKKYVKDEK
-134 NQLMKLKIKSEEYF
+134 QLMKLKIKSEEYF
-148 LENQTLINI
+148 LENQTLINV

-171 STNNFNSLLTSDS
+171 STNNFNSLLTTDS

-191 KIKKEKEKEKKQEK
+191 KIKKEKVQ

-211 GEKNEIK
+211 EKKEQEEKNEIK

-223 EKNLEE
+223 EINLEE
-229 IKFNNCQIDI
+229 IKFKNCQIDI
-239 RYSDIFPLIKKF
+239 RYSDIFPLIKKL

-261 ISKKLKFNFL
+261 TSKTLNFNFL

-276 EGLNLNDDNFH
+276 EDLNLNDDNFH
-287 NLFELIKSNNFLKNN
+287 DLFELIKSNSFLKNN
-302 LKLISLKNNNIG
+302 LQLISLKNNNIG
-314 LIDPCKGLED
+314 LIDPCKGLD
-324 DVEAI
+324 DDAI

-341 DLSNNRIFFI
+341 DLSNNKIFFI
-351 TFQIIDALKK
+351 TFQMIDALKK
-361 IKLVDLTNNGI
+361 IKLIDLTNNGI
-372 VFPTRYSMY
+372 VFPTRYSLY
-381 LTAGKQNLFLT
+381 LTAGKKNLFLV

-409 IKYLFEVI
+409 INYLFEVI
-417 PKINYEY
+417 PKINYEF
-424 KSLSFINLYVG
+424 KSLSLVNLYVG
-435 KFYEK
+435 KFYDK

-467 LSDLLKT
+467 LSDLLKN

-493 KIIDIFTQSFEAQ
+493 KIIDIFTENFDSQ

-520 LFTKAINYQNFF
+520 LFKKAINYQNFF

-571 FKTNFSNEDLE
+571 FKTNFTNEDLE
-582 MEKIVQNDKYLQK
+582 VEKIVQNDKYLQK

-600 ICVYDVNN
+600 ICVFDVNN

-617 FYPEILER
+617 FYPEMLER

>member
-1 MDKNKEKVDANEI
+1 MDQNKEKLDINEI
-14 KNNND
+14 LNNND
-19 PQMNFEKLLQDFEAN
+19 LQMNFEKILDDFDA
-34 KETLEKNE
+34 
-42 LKKDNNI
+42 KKDALIPDEPKKDSNI
-49 EALNS
+49 EPSSS

-62 EEQKEPKEEIKEV
+62 EIEEPKDEIKEA
-75 KGEIKEAKEI
+75 KGEIKEA
-85 KGEVKG
+85 
-91 EIKEI
+91 

-115 PEIIEILKKD
+115 QEIIDILKKD
-125 FYKDYVKDG
+125 FYKEYVKDEK
-134 NQLMKLKIKSEEYF
+134 QLMKLKIKSEEYF
-148 LENQTLINI
+148 LENQTLINV

-171 STNNFNSLLTSDS
+171 STNNFNSLLTTDS

-191 KIKKEKEKEKKQEK
+191 KIKKEKVQ
-205 EKKDEQ
+205 EKKDQQEKKEQ
-211 GEKNEIK
+211 EEKNEIK

-223 EKNLEE
+223 EINLEE
-229 IKFNNCQIDI
+229 IKFKNCQIDI
-239 RYSDIFPLIKKF
+239 RYSDIFPLIKKL
-251 TIKNCKIPYD
+251 TIKNCKIPYN
-261 ISKKLKFNFL
+261 ISKTLNFNFL

-276 EGLNLNDDNFH
+276 EDLNLNDDNFH
-287 NLFELIKSNNFLKNN
+287 DLFELIKSNSFLKNN
-302 LKLISLKNNNIG
+302 LQLISLKNNNIG
-314 LIDPCKGLED
+314 LIDPCKGLD
-324 DVEAI
+324 DDAI

-341 DLSNNRIFFI
+341 DLSNNKIFFI
-351 TFQIIDALKK
+351 TFQMIDALKK

-372 VFPTRYSMY
+372 VFPTRYSLY
-381 LTAGKQNLFLT
+381 LTAGKKNLFLV

-409 IKYLFEVI
+409 INYLFEVI
-417 PKINYEY
+417 PKINYEF
-424 KSLSFINLYVG
+424 KSLSLVNLYVG
-435 KFYEK
+435 KFYDK

-467 LSDLLKT
+467 LSDLLKN

-493 KIIDIFTQSFEAQ
+493 KIIDIFTENFDSQ

-520 LFTKAINYQNFF
+520 LFKKAINYQNFF

-571 FKTNFSNEDLE
+571 FKTNFTNEDLE
-582 MEKIVQNDKYLQK
+582 VEKIVQNDKYLQK

-600 ICVYDVNN
+600 ICVFDVNN

-617 FYPEILER
+617 FYPEMLER
-625 INFEMRFQEN
+625 INFEMRLQEN

>member
-1 MDKNKEKVDANEI
+1 MDQNKEKLELNEI
-14 KNNND
+14 LNNND
-19 PQMNFEKLLQDFEAN
+19 LQMNFEKILDDFDAN
-34 KETLEKNE
+34 KDALIQDEP
-42 LKKDNNI
+42 KKDSNI
-49 EALNS
+49 EPSSL

-62 EEQKEPKEEIKEV
+62 EIEEPKDEIKEA
-75 KGEIKEAKEI
+75 KGEIKEA
-85 KGEVKG
+85 
-91 EIKEI
+91 

-115 PEIIEILKKD
+115 QEIIDILKKD
-125 FYKDYVKDG
+125 FYKKYVKDEK
-134 NQLMKLKIKSEEYF
+134 QLMKLKIKSEEYF
-148 LENQTLINI
+148 LENQTLINV

-171 STNNFNSLLTSDS
+171 STNNFNSLLTTDS

-191 KIKKEKEKEKKQEK
+191 KIKKEKVQ
-205 EKKDEQ
+205 EKKDQQEKKEQ
-211 GEKNEIK
+211 EEKNEIK

-223 EKNLEE
+223 EINLEE
-229 IKFNNCQIDI
+229 IKFKNCQIDI
-239 RYSDIFPLIKKF
+239 RYSDIFPLIKKL
-251 TIKNCKIPYD
+251 TIKNCKIPYN
-261 ISKKLKFNFL
+261 ISKTLNFNFL

-276 EGLNLNDDNFH
+276 EDLNLNDDNFH
-287 NLFELIKSNNFLKNN
+287 DLFELIKSNSFLKNN
-302 LKLISLKNNNIG
+302 LQLISLKNNNIG
-314 LIDPCKGLED
+314 LIDPCKGLD
-324 DVEAI
+324 DDAI

-341 DLSNNRIFFI
+341 DLSNNKIFFI
-351 TFQIIDALKK
+351 TFQMIDALKK

-372 VFPTRYSMY
+372 VFPTRYSLY
-381 LTAGKQNLFLT
+381 LTAGKKNLFLV

-409 IKYLFEVI
+409 INYLFEVI
-417 PKINYEY
+417 PKINYEF
-424 KSLSFINLYVG
+424 KSLSLVNLYVG
-435 KFYEK
+435 KFYDK

-467 LSDLLKT
+467 LSDLLKN

-493 KIIDIFTQSFEAQ
+493 KIIDIFTENFDSQ

-520 LFTKAINYQNFF
+520 LFKKAINYQNFF

-571 FKTNFSNEDLE
+571 FKTNFTNEDLE
-582 MEKIVQNDKYLQK
+582 VEKIVQNDKYLQK
-595 KTNVT
+595 KTNIT
-600 ICVYDVNN
+600 ICVFDVNN

-617 FYPEILER
+617 FYPEMLER

>member
-1 MDKNKEKVDANEI
+1 MDQNKEKLDINEI
-14 KNNND
+14 LNNND
-19 PQMNFEKLLQDFEAN
+19 LQMNFEKILDDFDA
-34 KETLEKNE
+34 
-42 LKKDNNI
+42 KKDALIPDEPKKDSNI
-49 EALNS
+49 EPSSS

-62 EEQKEPKEEIKEV
+62 EIEEPKDEIKEA
-75 KGEIKEAKEI
+75 KGEIKEA
-85 KGEVKG
+85 
-91 EIKEI
+91 

-115 PEIIEILKKD
+115 QEIIDILKKD
-125 FYKDYVKDG
+125 FYKEYVKDEK
-134 NQLMKLKIKSEEYF
+134 QLMKLKIKSEEYF
-148 LENQTLINI
+148 LENQTLINV

-171 STNNFNSLLTSDS
+171 STNNFNSLLTTDS

-191 KIKKEKEKEKKQEK
+191 KIKKEKVQ
-205 EKKDEQ
+205 EKKDQQEKKEQ
-211 GEKNEIK
+211 EEKNEIK

-223 EKNLEE
+223 EINLEE
-229 IKFNNCQIDI
+229 IKFKNCQIDI
-239 RYSDIFPLIKKF
+239 RYSDIFPLIKKL
-251 TIKNCKIPYD
+251 TIKNCKIPYN
-261 ISKKLKFNFL
+261 ISKTLHFNFL

-276 EGLNLNDDNFH
+276 EDLNLNDDNFH
-287 NLFELIKSNNFLKNN
+287 DLFELIKSNSFLKNN
-302 LKLISLKNNNIG
+302 LQLISLKNNNIG
-314 LIDPCKGLED
+314 LIDPCKGLD
-324 DVEAI
+324 DDAI

-341 DLSNNRIFFI
+341 DLSNNKIFFI
-351 TFQIIDALKK
+351 TFQMIDALKK

-372 VFPTRYSMY
+372 VFPTRYSLY
-381 LTAGKQNLFLT
+381 LTAGKKNLFLV

-409 IKYLFEVI
+409 INYLFEVI
-417 PKINYEY
+417 PKINYEF
-424 KSLSFINLYVG
+424 KSLSLVNLYVG
-435 KFYEK
+435 KFYDK

-467 LSDLLKT
+467 LSDLLKN

-493 KIIDIFTQSFEAQ
+493 KIIDIFTENFDSQ

-520 LFTKAINYQNFF
+520 LFKKAINYQNFF

-571 FKTNFSNEDLE
+571 FKTNFTNEDLE
-582 MEKIVQNDKYLQK
+582 VEKIVQNDKYLQK

-600 ICVYDVNN
+600 ICVFDVNN

-617 FYPEILER
+617 FYPEMLER

>member
-1 MDKNKEKVDANEI
+1 MDQNKEKLDINEI
-14 KNNND
+14 LNNND
-19 PQMNFEKLLQDFEAN
+19 LQMNFEKILDDFDAN
-34 KETLEKNE
+34 KDALIQDEP
-42 LKKDNNI
+42 KKESNI
-49 EALNS
+49 EPSNS

-62 EEQKEPKEEIKEV
+62 EIEEPKDEIKEA
-75 KGEIKEAKEI
+75 KGEIKEA
-85 KGEVKG
+85 
-91 EIKEI
+91 

-115 PEIIEILKKD
+115 QEIIDILKKD
-125 FYKDYVKDG
+125 FYKEYVKDEK
-134 NQLMKLKIKSEEYF
+134 QLMKLKIKSEEYF
-148 LENQTLINI
+148 LENQTLINV

-171 STNNFNSLLTSDS
+171 STNNFNSLLTTDS

-191 KIKKEKEKEKKQEK
+191 KIKKEKVQ

-211 GEKNEIK
+211 EKKEQEEKNEIK

-223 EKNLEE
+223 EINLEE
-229 IKFNNCQIDI
+229 IKFKNCQIDI
-239 RYSDIFPLIKKF
+239 RYSDIFPLIKKL
-251 TIKNCKIPYD
+251 TIKNCKIPYN
-261 ISKKLKFNFL
+261 ISKTLHFNFL

-276 EGLNLNDDNFH
+276 EDLNLNDDNFH
-287 NLFELIKSNNFLKNN
+287 DLFELIKSNSFLKNN
-302 LKLISLKNNNIG
+302 LQLISLKNNNIG
-314 LIDPCKGLED
+314 LIDPCKGLD
-324 DVEAI
+324 DDAI

-341 DLSNNRIFFI
+341 DLSNNKIFFI
-351 TFQIIDALKK
+351 TFQMIDALKK

-372 VFPTRYSMY
+372 VFPTRYSLY
-381 LTAGKQNLFLT
+381 LTAGKKNLFLV

-409 IKYLFEVI
+409 INYLFEVI
-417 PKINYEY
+417 PKINYEF
-424 KSLSFINLYVG
+424 KSLSLVNLYVG
-435 KFYEK
+435 KFYDK

-467 LSDLLKT
+467 LSDLLKN

-493 KIIDIFTQSFEAQ
+493 KIIDIFTENFDSQ

-520 LFTKAINYQNFF
+520 LFKKAINYQNFF

-571 FKTNFSNEDLE
+571 FKTNFTNEDLE
-582 MEKIVQNDKYLQK
+582 VEKIVQNDKYLQK

-600 ICVYDVNN
+600 ICVFDVNN

-617 FYPEILER
+617 FYPEMLER

>member
-1 MDKNKEKVDANEI
+1 MDQNKEKLDINEI
-14 KNNND
+14 LNNND
-19 PQMNFEKLLQDFEAN
+19 LQMNFEKILDDFDAN
-34 KETLEKNE
+34 KDALIQDKP
-42 LKKDNNI
+42 KKDSNI
-49 EALNS
+49 EPSNS

-62 EEQKEPKEEIKEV
+62 EIEEPKDEIKEA
-75 KGEIKEAKEI
+75 KGEIKEAKR
-85 KGEVKG
+85 
-91 EIKEI
+91 
-96 KSKEK
+96 KEK

-115 PEIIEILKKD
+115 QEIIDILKKD
-125 FYKDYVKDG
+125 FYKEYVKDEK
-134 NQLMKLKIKSEEYF
+134 QLMKLKIKSEEYF
-148 LENQTLINI
+148 LENQTLINV

-171 STNNFNSLLTSDS
+171 STNNFNSLLTTDS

-191 KIKKEKEKEKKQEK
+191 KIKKEKVQ

-211 GEKNEIK
+211 EKKEQEEKNEIK

-223 EKNLEE
+223 EINLEE
-229 IKFNNCQIDI
+229 IKFKNCQIDI
-239 RYSDIFPLIKKF
+239 RYSDIFPLIKKL
-251 TIKNCKIPYD
+251 TIKNCKIPYN
-261 ISKKLKFNFL
+261 ISKTLHFNFL

-276 EGLNLNDDNFH
+276 EDLNLNDDNFH
-287 NLFELIKSNNFLKNN
+287 DLFELIKSNSFLKNN
-302 LKLISLKNNNIG
+302 LQLISLKNNNIG
-314 LIDPCKGLED
+314 LIDPCKGLD
-324 DVEAI
+324 DDAI

-341 DLSNNRIFFI
+341 DLSNNKIFFI
-351 TFQIIDALKK
+351 TFQMIDALKK

-372 VFPTRYSMY
+372 VFPTRYSLY
-381 LTAGKQNLFLT
+381 LTAGKKNLFLV

-409 IKYLFEVI
+409 INYLFEVI
-417 PKINYEY
+417 PKINYEF
-424 KSLSFINLYVG
+424 KSLSLVNLYVG
-435 KFYEK
+435 KFYDK

-467 LSDLLKT
+467 LSDLLKN

-493 KIIDIFTQSFEAQ
+493 KIIDIFTENFDSQ

-520 LFTKAINYQNFF
+520 LFKKAINYQNFF

-571 FKTNFSNEDLE
+571 FKTNFTNEDLE
-582 MEKIVQNDKYLQK
+582 VEKIVQNDKYLQK

-600 ICVYDVNN
+600 ICVFDVNN

-617 FYPEILER
+617 FYPEMLER

>member
-1 MDKNKEKVDANEI
+1 MDQNKEKLDINEI
-14 KNNND
+14 LNNND
-19 PQMNFEKLLQDFEAN
+19 LQMNFEKILDDFDA
-34 KETLEKNE
+34 
-42 LKKDNNI
+42 KKDALIPDEPKKDSNI
-49 EALNS
+49 EPSSS

-62 EEQKEPKEEIKEV
+62 EIEEPKDEIKEA
-75 KGEIKEAKEI
+75 KGEIKEA
-85 KGEVKG
+85 
-91 EIKEI
+91 

-115 PEIIEILKKD
+115 QEIIDILKKD
-125 FYKDYVKDG
+125 FYKEYVKDEK
-134 NQLMKLKIKSEEYF
+134 QLMKLKIKSEEYF
-148 LENQTLINI
+148 LENQTLINV

-171 STNNFNSLLTSDS
+171 STNNFNSLLTTDS

-191 KIKKEKEKEKKQEK
+191 KIKKEKVQ
-205 EKKDEQ
+205 EKKDQQEKKEQ
-211 GEKNEIK
+211 EEKNEIK

-223 EKNLEE
+223 EINLEE
-229 IKFNNCQIDI
+229 IKFKNCQIDI
-239 RYSDIFPLIKKF
+239 RYSDIFPLIKKL
-251 TIKNCKIPYD
+251 TIKNCKIPYN
-261 ISKKLKFNFL
+261 ISKTLNFNFL

-276 EGLNLNDDNFH
+276 EDLNLNDDNFH
-287 NLFELIKSNNFLKNN
+287 DLFELIKSNSFLKNN
-302 LKLISLKNNNIG
+302 LQLISLKNNNIG
-314 LIDPCKGLED
+314 LIDPCKGLD
-324 DVEAI
+324 DDAI

-341 DLSNNRIFFI
+341 DLSNNKIFFI
-351 TFQIIDALKK
+351 TFQMIDALKK

-372 VFPTRYSMY
+372 VFPTRYSLY
-381 LTAGKQNLFLT
+381 LTAGKKNLFLV

-409 IKYLFEVI
+409 INYLFEVI
-417 PKINYEY
+417 PKINYEF
-424 KSLSFINLYVG
+424 KSLSLVNLYVG
-435 KFYEK
+435 KFYDK

-467 LSDLLKT
+467 LSDLLKN

-493 KIIDIFTQSFEAQ
+493 KIIDIFTENFDSQ

-520 LFTKAINYQNFF
+520 LFKKAINYQNFF

-571 FKTNFSNEDLE
+571 FKTNFTNEDLE
-582 MEKIVQNDKYLQK
+582 VEKIVQNDKYLQK

-600 ICVYDVNN
+600 ICVFDVNN

-617 FYPEILER
+617 FYPEMLER

>member
-1 MDKNKEKVDANEI
+1 MDQNKEKLDINEI
-14 KNNND
+14 LNNND
-19 PQMNFEKLLQDFEAN
+19 LQMNFEKILDDFDAN
-34 KETLEKNE
+34 KDALIQDEP
-42 LKKDNNI
+42 KKDSNI
-49 EALNS
+49 EPSSS

-62 EEQKEPKEEIKEV
+62 EIEEPKDEIKEA
-75 KGEIKEAKEI
+75 KGEIKEA
-85 KGEVKG
+85 
-91 EIKEI
+91 

-115 PEIIEILKKD
+115 QEIIDILKKD
-125 FYKDYVKDG
+125 FYKEYVKDEK
-134 NQLMKLKIKSEEYF
+134 QLMKLKIKSEEYF
-148 LENQTLINI
+148 LENQTLINV

-171 STNNFNSLLTSDS
+171 STNNFNSLLTTDS

-191 KIKKEKEKEKKQEK
+191 KIKKEKVQ

-211 GEKNEIK
+211 EKKEQEEKNEIK

-223 EKNLEE
+223 EINLEE
-229 IKFNNCQIDI
+229 IKFKNCQIDI
-239 RYSDIFPLIKKF
+239 RYSDIFPLIKKL

-261 ISKKLKFNFL
+261 TSKTLNFNFL

-276 EGLNLNDDNFH
+276 EDLNLNDDNFH
-287 NLFELIKSNNFLKNN
+287 DLFELIKSNSFLKNN
-302 LKLISLKNNNIG
+302 LQLISLKNNNIG
-314 LIDPCKGLED
+314 LIDPCKGLD
-324 DVEAI
+324 DDAI

-341 DLSNNRIFFI
+341 DLSNNKIFFI
-351 TFQIIDALKK
+351 TFQMIDALKK

-372 VFPTRYSMY
+372 VFPTRYSLY
-381 LTAGKQNLFLT
+381 LTAGKKNLFLV

-409 IKYLFEVI
+409 INYLFEVI
-417 PKINYEY
+417 PKINYEF
-424 KSLSFINLYVG
+424 KSLSLVNLYVG
-435 KFYEK
+435 KFYDK

-467 LSDLLKT
+467 LSDLLKN

-493 KIIDIFTQSFEAQ
+493 KIIDIFTENFDSQ

-520 LFTKAINYQNFF
+520 LFKKAINYQNFF

-571 FKTNFSNEDLE
+571 FKTNFTNEDLE
-582 MEKIVQNDKYLQK
+582 VEKIVQNDKYLQK
-595 KTNVT
+595 KTNIT
-600 ICVYDVNN
+600 ICVFDVNN

-617 FYPEILER
+617 FYPEMLER

>member
-1 MDKNKEKVDANEI
+1 MDENKEKLDINEI
-14 KNNND
+14 LNNND
-19 PQMNFEKLLQDFEAN
+19 FQMNFEQILDDFDGN
-34 KETLEKNE
+34 KEALEHDE
-42 LKKDNNI
+42 PKKDTNI
-49 EALNS
+49 EASNS
-54 NININKEK
+54 NTNVDKVKEQ
-62 EEQKEPKEEIKEV
+62 EEAKEEIKEV
-75 KGEIKEAKEI
+75 KEVKEEIKETKSEEI
-85 KGEVKG
+85 
-91 EIKEI
+91 
-96 KSKEK
+96 
-101 STEQILEVDNRTIT
+101 STEQILEVDSRTIT

-125 FYKDYVKDG
+125 FYKEYVKDG

-148 LENQTLINI
+148 LENQTLINV

-191 KIKKEKEKEKKQEK
+191 KIKKEKEKEQEKKQDNEQ
-205 EKKDEQ
+205 EKKDAQE
-211 GEKNEIK
+211 EKNEIK

-223 EKNLEE
+223 EEINLEE
-229 IKFNNCQIDI
+229 IKFNNCQIEI
-239 RYSDIFPLIKKF
+239 RYSDIFPLIKKLK
-251 TIKNCKIPYD
+251 IKNCKLPYD
-261 ISKKLKFNFL
+261 ISKRLNFNFL

-276 EGLNLNDDNFH
+276 EGLGLNDDNFH

-302 LKLISLKNNNIG
+302 LQLISLKKNNIG
-314 LIDPCKGLED
+314 LIDPCKGLD
-324 DVEAI
+324 DDEIDKV
-329 AEGLGLSNLEIL
+329 LGMSNLEIL
-341 DLSNNRIFFI
+341 DLSNNKIFYI
-351 TFQIIDALKK
+351 TFQMIVALKK

-381 LTAGKQNLFLT
+381 LTAGKKNLFLV

-409 IKYLFEVI
+409 INYLFDVV
-417 PKINYEY
+417 PKINYEF
-424 KSLSFINLYVG
+424 KFLSLVNLYVG
-435 KFYEK
+435 KFYDK

-474 NLNLNN
+474 NLNFNN

-493 KIIDIFTQSFEAQ
+493 KIIDIFTENFSEQ

-520 LFTKAINYQNFF
+520 LFKKAINYQNFF

-545 TPFELSLNNYTR
+545 TPFEFSLNNYTR

-582 MEKIVQNDKYLQK
+582 VEKIAQNDKYLQK

-600 ICVYDVNN
+600 ICVDDVNN

>member
-1 MDKNKEKVDANEI
+1 M
-14 KNNND
+14 
-19 PQMNFEKLLQDFEAN
+19 
-34 KETLEKNE
+34 
-42 LKKDNNI
+42 
-49 EALNS
+49 
-54 NININKEK
+54 
-62 EEQKEPKEEIKEV
+62 
-75 KGEIKEAKEI
+75 
-85 KGEVKG
+85 
-91 EIKEI
+91 
-96 KSKEK
+96 
-101 STEQILEVDNRTIT
+101 
-115 PEIIEILKKD
+115 KKD
-125 FYKDYVKDG
+125 FYKEYVKDEK
-134 NQLMKLKIKSEEYF
+134 QLTKLKIKSEEYF
-148 LENQTLINI
+148 LENQTLINV

-171 STNNFNSLLTSDS
+171 STNNFNSLLTTDS

-191 KIKKEKEKEKKQEK
+191 KIKKEKVQ
-205 EKKDEQ
+205 EKKDQQEKKEQ
-211 GEKNEIK
+211 EEKNEIK

-223 EKNLEE
+223 EINLEE
-229 IKFNNCQIDI
+229 IKFKNCHIDI
-239 RYSDIFPLIKKF
+239 RYSDIFPLIKKL
-251 TIKNCKIPYD
+251 TIKNCKIPYN
-261 ISKKLKFNFL
+261 ISKTLHFNFL

-276 EGLNLNDDNFH
+276 EDLNLNDDNFH
-287 NLFELIKSNNFLKNN
+287 DLFELIKSNSFLKNN
-302 LKLISLKNNNIG
+302 LQLISLKNNNIG
-314 LIDPCKGLED
+314 LIDPCKGLD
-324 DVEAI
+324 DDAI

-341 DLSNNRIFFI
+341 DLSNNKIFFI
-351 TFQIIDALKK
+351 TFQMIDALKK

-372 VFPTRYSMY
+372 IFPTRYSLY
-381 LTAGKQNLFLT
+381 LTAGKKNLFLV

-409 IKYLFEVI
+409 INYLFEVI
-417 PKINYEY
+417 PKINYEF
-424 KSLSFINLYVG
+424 KSLSLVNLYVG
-435 KFYEK
+435 KFYDK

-467 LSDLLKT
+467 LSDLLKN

-493 KIIDIFTQSFEAQ
+493 KIIDIFTENFDSQ

-520 LFTKAINYQNFF
+520 LFKKAINYQNFF

-571 FKTNFSNEDLE
+571 FKTNFTNEDLE
-582 MEKIVQNDKYLQK
+582 VEKIVQNDKYLQK

-600 ICVYDVNN
+600 ICVFDVNN

-617 FYPEILER
+617 FYPEMLER

>member
-1 MDKNKEKVDANEI
+1 MDQNKEKLDINEI
-14 KNNND
+14 LNNND
-19 PQMNFEKLLQDFEAN
+19 LQMNFEKILDDFDA
-34 KETLEKNE
+34 
-42 LKKDNNI
+42 KKDALIPDEPKKDSNI
-49 EALNS
+49 EPSSS

-62 EEQKEPKEEIKEV
+62 EIEEPKDEIKEA
-75 KGEIKEAKEI
+75 KGEIKEA
-85 KGEVKG
+85 
-91 EIKEI
+91 

-115 PEIIEILKKD
+115 QEIIDILKKD
-125 FYKDYVKDG
+125 FYKEYVKDEK
-134 NQLMKLKIKSEEYF
+134 QLMKLKIKSEEYF
-148 LENQTLINI
+148 LENQTLINV

-171 STNNFNSLLTSDS
+171 STNNFNSLLTTDS

-191 KIKKEKEKEKKQEK
+191 KIKKEKVQ
-205 EKKDEQ
+205 EKKDQQEKKEQ
-211 GEKNEIK
+211 EEKNEIK

-223 EKNLEE
+223 EINLEE
-229 IKFNNCQIDI
+229 IKFKNCQIDI
-239 RYSDIFPLIKKF
+239 RYSDIFPLIKKL
-251 TIKNCKIPYD
+251 TIKNCKIPYN
-261 ISKKLKFNFL
+261 ISKTLNFNFL

-276 EGLNLNDDNFH
+276 EDLNLNDDNFH
-287 NLFELIKSNNFLKNN
+287 DLFELIKSNSFLKNN
-302 LKLISLKNNNIG
+302 LQLISLKNNNIG
-314 LIDPCKGLED
+314 LIDPCKGLD
-324 DVEAI
+324 DDAI

-341 DLSNNRIFFI
+341 DLSNNKIFFI
-351 TFQIIDALKK
+351 TFQMIDALKK
-361 IKLVDLTNNGI
+361 IKLIDLTNNGI
-372 VFPTRYSMY
+372 VFPTRYSLY
-381 LTAGKQNLFLT
+381 LTAGKKNLFLV

-409 IKYLFEVI
+409 INYLFEVI
-417 PKINYEY
+417 PKINYDF
-424 KSLSFINLYVG
+424 KSLSFVNLYVG
-435 KFYEK
+435 KFYDK

-467 LSDLLKT
+467 LSDLLKN

-493 KIIDIFTQSFEAQ
+493 KIIDIFTENFDSQ

-520 LFTKAINYQNFF
+520 LFKKAINYQNFF

-571 FKTNFSNEDLE
+571 FKTNFTNEDLE
-582 MEKIVQNDKYLQK
+582 VEKIVQNDKYLQK
-595 KTNVT
+595 KTNII
-600 ICVYDVNN
+600 ICVFDVNN

-617 FYPEILER
+617 FYPEMLER

>member
-1 MDKNKEKVDANEI
+1 MDQNKEKLDINEI
-14 KNNND
+14 LNNNNL
-19 PQMNFEKLLQDFEAN
+19 QMNFEKILDDFDAN
-34 KETLEKNE
+34 KDALIQDEP
-42 LKKDNNI
+42 KKDSNI
-49 EALNS
+49 EPSSS

-62 EEQKEPKEEIKEV
+62 EIEEPKDEIKEA
-75 KGEIKEAKEI
+75 KGEIKEA
-85 KGEVKG
+85 
-91 EIKEI
+91 

-115 PEIIEILKKD
+115 QEIIDILKKD
-125 FYKDYVKDG
+125 FYKEYVKDEK
-134 NQLMKLKIKSEEYF
+134 QLMKLKIKSEEYF
-148 LENQTLINI
+148 LENQTLINV

-171 STNNFNSLLTSDS
+171 STNNFNSLLTTDS

-191 KIKKEKEKEKKQEK
+191 KIKKEKVQ

-211 GEKNEIK
+211 EKKEQEEKNEIK

-223 EKNLEE
+223 EINLEE
-229 IKFNNCQIDI
+229 IKFKNCQIDI
-239 RYSDIFPLIKKF
+239 RYSDIFPLIKKL
-251 TIKNCKIPYD
+251 TIKNCKIPYN
-261 ISKKLKFNFL
+261 ISKTLNFNFL

-276 EGLNLNDDNFH
+276 EDLNLNDDNFH
-287 NLFELIKSNNFLKNN
+287 DLFELIKSNSFLKNN
-302 LKLISLKNNNIG
+302 LQLISLKNNNIG
-314 LIDPCKGLED
+314 LIDPCKGLD
-324 DVEAI
+324 DDAI

-341 DLSNNRIFFI
+341 DLSNNKIFFI
-351 TFQIIDALKK
+351 TFQMIDALKK

-372 VFPTRYSMY
+372 VFPTRYSLY
-381 LTAGKQNLFLT
+381 LTAGKKNLFLV

-409 IKYLFEVI
+409 INYLFEVI
-417 PKINYEY
+417 PKINYEF
-424 KSLSFINLYVG
+424 KSLSLVNLYVG
-435 KFYEK
+435 KFYDK

-467 LSDLLKT
+467 LSDLLKN

-493 KIIDIFTQSFEAQ
+493 KIIDIFTENFDSQ

-520 LFTKAINYQNFF
+520 LFKKAINYQNFF

-571 FKTNFSNEDLE
+571 FKTNFTNEDLE
-582 MEKIVQNDKYLQK
+582 VEKIVQNDKYLQK
-595 KTNVT
+595 KTNIT
-600 ICVYDVNN
+600 ICVFDVNN

-617 FYPEILER
+617 FYPEMLER

>member
-1 MDKNKEKVDANEI
+1 MDQNKEKLDINEI
-14 KNNND
+14 LNNND
-19 PQMNFEKLLQDFEAN
+19 LQMNFEKILDDFDAN
-34 KETLEKNE
+34 KDALIQDEP
-42 LKKDNNI
+42 KKDSNI
-49 EALNS
+49 EPSSS

-62 EEQKEPKEEIKEV
+62 EIEEPKDEIKEA
-75 KGEIKEAKEI
+75 KGEIKEA
-85 KGEVKG
+85 
-91 EIKEI
+91 

-115 PEIIEILKKD
+115 QEIIDILKKD
-125 FYKDYVKDG
+125 FYKEYVKDEK
-134 NQLMKLKIKSEEYF
+134 QLMKLKIKSEEYF
-148 LENQTLINI
+148 LENQTLINV

-171 STNNFNSLLTSDS
+171 STNNFNSLLTTDS

-191 KIKKEKEKEKKQEK
+191 KIKKEKVQ
-205 EKKDEQ
+205 EKKDQQEKKEQ
-211 GEKNEIK
+211 EEKNEIK

-223 EKNLEE
+223 EINLEE
-229 IKFNNCQIDI
+229 IKFKNCQIDI
-239 RYSDIFPLIKKF
+239 RYSDIFPLIKKL
-251 TIKNCKIPYD
+251 TIKNCKIPYN
-261 ISKKLKFNFL
+261 ISKTLNFNFL

-276 EGLNLNDDNFH
+276 EDLNLNDDNFH
-287 NLFELIKSNNFLKNN
+287 DLFELIKSNSFLKNN
-302 LKLISLKNNNIG
+302 LQLISLKNNNIG
-314 LIDPCKGLED
+314 LIDPCKGLD
-324 DVEAI
+324 DDAI

-341 DLSNNRIFFI
+341 DLSNNKIFFI
-351 TFQIIDALKK
+351 TFQMIDALKK

-372 VFPTRYSMY
+372 VFPTRYSLY
-381 LTAGKQNLFLT
+381 LTAGKKNLFLV

-409 IKYLFEVI
+409 INYLFEVI
-417 PKINYEY
+417 PKINYEF
-424 KSLSFINLYVG
+424 KSLSLVNLYVG
-435 KFYEK
+435 KFYDK

-467 LSDLLKT
+467 LSDLLKN

-493 KIIDIFTQSFEAQ
+493 KIIDIFTENFDSQ

-520 LFTKAINYQNFF
+520 LFKKAINYQNFF

-571 FKTNFSNEDLE
+571 FKTNFTNEDLE
-582 MEKIVQNDKYLQK
+582 VEKIVQNDKYLQK
-595 KTNVT
+595 KTNIT
-600 ICVYDVNN
+600 ICVFDVNN

-617 FYPEILER
+617 FYPEMLER

>member
-1 MDKNKEKVDANEI
+1 MDQNKEKLDINEI
-14 KNNND
+14 LNNND
-19 PQMNFEKLLQDFEAN
+19 LQMNFEKILDDFDAN
-34 KETLEKNE
+34 KDALIHEP
-42 LKKDNNI
+42 KKDSNI
-49 EALNS
+49 EPSSS

-62 EEQKEPKEEIKEV
+62 EIEEPKDEIKEA
-75 KGEIKEAKEI
+75 KGEIKEA
-85 KGEVKG
+85 
-91 EIKEI
+91 

-115 PEIIEILKKD
+115 QEIIDILKKD
-125 FYKDYVKDG
+125 FYKEYVKDEK
-134 NQLMKLKIKSEEYF
+134 QLMKLKIKSEEYF
-148 LENQTLINI
+148 LENQTLINV

-171 STNNFNSLLTSDS
+171 STNNFNSLLTTDS

-191 KIKKEKEKEKKQEK
+191 KIKKEKVQ

-211 GEKNEIK
+211 EKKEQEEKNEIK

-223 EKNLEE
+223 EINLEE
-229 IKFNNCQIDI
+229 IKFKNCQIDI
-239 RYSDIFPLIKKF
+239 RYSDIFPLIKKL
-251 TIKNCKIPYD
+251 TIKNCKIPYN
-261 ISKKLKFNFL
+261 ISKTLHFNFL

-276 EGLNLNDDNFH
+276 EDLNLNDDNFH
-287 NLFELIKSNNFLKNN
+287 DLFELIKSNSFLKNN
-302 LKLISLKNNNIG
+302 LQLISLKNNNIG
-314 LIDPCKGLED
+314 LIDPCKGLD
-324 DVEAI
+324 DDAI

-341 DLSNNRIFFI
+341 DLSNNKIFFI
-351 TFQIIDALKK
+351 TFQMIDALKK

-372 VFPTRYSMY
+372 VFPTRYSLY
-381 LTAGKQNLFLT
+381 LTAGKKNLFLV

-409 IKYLFEVI
+409 INYLFEVI
-417 PKINYEY
+417 PKINYEF
-424 KSLSFINLYVG
+424 KSLSLVNLYVG
-435 KFYEK
+435 KFYDK

-467 LSDLLKT
+467 LSDLLKN

-493 KIIDIFTQSFEAQ
+493 KIIDIFTENFDSQ

-520 LFTKAINYQNFF
+520 LFKKAINYQNFF

-571 FKTNFSNEDLE
+571 FKTNFTNEDLE
-582 MEKIVQNDKYLQK
+582 VEKIVQNDKYLQK

-600 ICVYDVNN
+600 ICVFDVNN

-617 FYPEILER
+617 FYPEMLER